1 MIFPIYEE
9 FHNHKKIYAS
19 VLMHRLKKIMDF
31 MLDVIKKVVDNQ
43 RIANSNKVNY
53 VEEKGRSQQLNI
65 VSLTNQSTMLKG

>member
-1 MIFPIYEE
+1 
-9 FHNHKKIYAS
+9 
-19 VLMHRLKKIMDF
+19 MDF